1 MPIINSLFKAT
12 AKIGFG
18 LLPFSGQDSFLKVEL
33 ASPLFR
39 SVFRQAWVEGR
50 AS

>member
-1 MPIINSLFKAT
+1 MPIINSLYKAA
-12 AKIGFG
+12 AKIRVE
-18 LLPFSGQDSFLKVEL
+18 LLPFSGQSRFGLLL
-33 ASPLFR
+33 ASPLSR